1 MNNKYIAEGTVAFQS
16 LREHDS
22 LAGTVY
28 GQVHLDLRLARG
40 RCGSV
45 LQSNGVKLKDYEG
58 TAQRKFV
65 SQYNVPILNEDGSE
79 FEGDVTRGSHV
90 RIVYS
95 FGKPHPVHG
104 TSTYLDRVKVLK
116 LADFEGG
123 STPDEF

>member
-22 LAGTVY
+22 WQ
-28 GQVHLDLRLARG
+28 GQSTGKYTLTLGLPDDVAEA
-40 RCGSV
+40 

-65 SQYNVPILNEDGSE
+65 SQYNVPILNEDGSD

-90 RIVYS
+90 RIVFS
-95 FGKPHPVHG
+95 FGKPHPAHG

>member
-1 MNNKYIAEGTVAFQS
+1 MNEKYIAEGTVAFQS

-22 LAGTVY
+22 WEGQSTHKYTVTLSLPED
-28 GQVHLDLRLARG
+28 VAET
-40 RCGSV
+40 
-45 LQSNGVKLKDYEG
+45 LQNNGVKLKDYEG

-65 SQYNVPILNEDGSE
+65 TQYDVPIFNEDGSP

-95 FGKPHPVHG
+95 FGKPHPKHG
-104 TSTYLDRVKVLK
+104 TSTYLDRVKVLQ

-123 STPDEF
+123 YTPEEF

>member
-1 MNNKYIAEGTVAFQS
+1 MNEKYIAEGTVAFQS

-22 LAGTVY
+22 WQGQSTGKYTVTLSLPED
-28 GQVHLDLRLARG
+28 VAET
-40 RCGSV
+40 
-45 LQSNGVKLKDYEG
+45 LQNNGVKLKDYEG

-65 SQYNVPILNEDGSE
+65 SQYDVPIFNEDGST

-95 FGKPHPVHG
+95 FGKPHPVQG
-104 TSTYLDRVKVLK
+104 TSTYLDRVKVLQ

-123 STPDEF
+123 YTPEEF